1 MLSLKARLAAGLLL
15 VAVYGVLVVSMALS
29 LPGSNLSFH
38 AIDRVLVAGLPDQ
51 SAFPVE
57 AFVAGKRELP
67 ADPALA
73 LEEPDVLP
81 DYAAIN
87 AFFEA
92 HSWLHDALVA
102 GTLQLRDPA
111 GNLHPVKPQPR
122 SLQDLPGLF
131 WLQLVCGLAGMVIC
145 LMVWLPAQR
154 NVAIRSFALTGLSY
168 VLFSSAAAIYST
180 RDLFMSGDSF
190 AWLSGLNHLGA
201 LLFSASLGAF
211 LWNYPRKAPSPWLTG
226 TFYLAFVVAIC
237 LDQGQMVATPVA
249 GFHLWVMGI
258 FLCGLLGACWQGWRT
273 RGQPEQRAALRW
285 VVLSIVAGTAFFAG
299 GMILPAILQV
309 AEPASQGLL
318 FTTFLLMYAGMAMG
332 VVRYRLFDLERWWFS
347 LWAWL
352 LGGLFV
358 MLTDM
363 LLASLLH
370 LSGSASLALAVVLV
384 GWAYFPLR
392 QYLWGRLF
400 LRNRQELDAWLA
412 EALPAM
418 LNAQRED
425 QQKSGIEEALQ
436 AVFHPLSM
444 TSQPSQD
451 DSGIAVLDKGRSLSV
466 PGPLG
471 KHTWLLHHAN
481 EGERLFSHQDMQTAG
496 LVLSLYQLVG
506 QVHAAHAEGVR
517 EERHRIR
524 RDMHD
529 DLGAKLLQLLHRSS
543 DSTKPLV
550 REAIG
555 DLRDLLKDMEGESLS
570 LEAAALQWR
579 EEAARRCRDH
589 GVQLDWQARPV
600 DALLDA
606 SSFGELTRILREA
619 VTNALKHSHTSTLT
633 VSLNG
638 EGNQLTLVVENEWP
652 APDNAMGAVRGLE
665 IMASRARKLG
675 GSCRHDNTSGRWRVV
690 LEVPLLNAAAG

>member
-1 MLSLKARLAAGLLL
+1 MLSLKARLVAGLLL
-15 VAVYGVLVVSMALS
+15 VAVYGVVVAWMALF
-29 LPGSNLSFH
+29 LPGSSLSFH
-38 AIDRVLVAGLPDQ
+38 ATDTSLVAELPDQ
-51 SAFPVE
+51 SSFPVA

-67 ADPALA
+67 AAPSLA

-87 AFFEA
+87 TFFEA
-92 HSWLHDALVA
+92 HTWLHDALLA
-102 GTLQLRDPA
+102 GELTVRDLA
-111 GNLHPVKPQPR
+111 GNLHPVEPQPR
-122 SLQDLPGLF
+122 SLSNLPGLF
-131 WLQLVCGLAGMVIC
+131 WLQLMCGLAGMVIC
-145 LMVWLPAQR
+145 LMVWLPAQ
-154 NVAIRSFALTGLSY
+154 NNTAIRSFALTGLSY

-180 RDLFMSGDSF
+180 RDLFMPGDWF
-190 AWLSGLNHLGA
+190 VWLSGLNHLGA
-201 LLFSASLGAF
+201 LLFSTSLGAF
-211 LWNYPRKAPSPWLTG
+211 LWNYPCKAPSTWLTG
-226 TFYLAFVVAIC
+226 MFYLAFVVAIG
-237 LDQGQMVATPVA
+237 LDQGQIVATPVA

-258 FLCGLLGACWQGWRT
+258 FLCGLMGTGWQWWRT
-273 RGQPEQRAALRW
+273 REQPEPRAALRW
-285 VVLSIVAGTAFFAG
+285 VVLSIVTGTAFFAG
-299 GMILPAILQV
+299 GMILPAILQM

-318 FTTFLLMYAGMAMG
+318 FTTFLLMYAGIAMG

-352 LGGLFV
+352 LGGLLV

-384 GWAYFPLR
+384 GWGYFPLR
-392 QYLWGRLF
+392 QYLWGKLF
-400 LRNRQELDAWLA
+400 QRNQHDLDTWLA

-418 LNAQRED
+418 LDAQRED

-436 AVFHPLSM
+436 AVFQPLTM
-444 TSQPSQD
+444 TSQPSLEKAN
-451 DSGIAVLDKGRSLSV
+451 IAVLDKGRSLSV
-466 PGPLG
+466 PEPLG
-471 KHTWLLHHAN
+471 RRTWLLHHAH
-481 EGERLFSHQDMQTAG
+481 EGARLFTRHDTRTAG
-496 LVLSLYQLVG
+496 LVLSLYRLVG
-506 QVHAAHAEGVR
+506 QVHEARAEGVR

-543 DSTKPLV
+543 DNTKPLV

-555 DLRDLLKDMEGESLS
+555 DLRDLLKGMEGESLS
-570 LEAAALQWR
+570 LEAAVLQWR

-619 VTNALKHSHTSTLT
+619 VTNALNHSRTSTLV

-638 EGNQLTLVVENEWP
+638 ENGQLRLVVENDGL
-652 APDNAMGAVRGLE
+652 AADSALGAVRGLD

-675 GSCRHDNTSGRWRVV
+675 GSCRHDNASGRWRVV
-690 LEVPLLNAAAG
+690 LEVPLSKAAAG

>member
-38 AIDRVLVAGLPDQ
+38 AADTALVAELPDQ
-51 SAFPVE
+51 STFPVE
-57 AFVAGKRELP
+57 AFVAGSREQP
-67 ADPALA
+67 AAPELA

-111 GNLHPVKPQPR
+111 GDLHPVKPQSR
-122 SLQDLPGLF
+122 SLLNLPGLF

-154 NVAIRSFALTGLSY
+154 NTAIRSFALTGLSY

-180 RDLFMSGDSF
+180 RDLFIPGDWLV
-190 AWLSGLNHLGA
+190 WLSGINHVGA

-226 TFYLAFVVAIC
+226 AFYLAFAAAIC
-237 LDQGQMVATPVA
+237 LDQGQMVVTPVA

-285 VVLSIVAGTAFFAG
+285 ILLSIVTGTTFFAG

-358 MLTDM
+358 MLTDV

-392 QYLWGRLF
+392 QYLWGKLF
-400 LRNRQELDAWLA
+400 LRNRQELDEWLA

-418 LNAQRED
+418 LDAQRENR
-425 QQKSGIEEALQ
+425 QSSGIEEALQ
-436 AVFHPLSM
+436 AVFQPLTM
-444 TSQPSQD
+444 TSQPSLENAD
-451 DSGIAVLDKGRSLSV
+451 IAVLDKGRSLSV

-471 KHTWLLHHAN
+471 RRTWLLHHAH
-481 EGERLFSHQDMQTAG
+481 EGARLFTRHDARTAG

-506 QVHAAHAEGVR
+506 QVHEARAEGVR

-543 DSTKPLV
+543 DNTKPLV

-570 LEAAALQWR
+570 LEAAVLQWR
-579 EEAARRCRDH
+579 EEAARRCQDH
-589 GVQLDWQARPV
+589 GVQLDWQAHPV
-600 DALLDA
+600 DAQLDA

-619 VTNALKHSHTSTLT
+619 VTNALKHSHTSALA

-638 EGNQLTLVVENEWP
+638 EDGQLTLVVENDGL
-652 APDNAMGAVRGLE
+652 APDSPPGTNRGLD

-675 GSCRHDNTSGRWRVV
+675 GVCRYDSADGRWRVV
-690 LEVPLLNAAAG
+690 LEVPILSDSAG